1 MNIKSLI
8 ASFLA
13 CVSACE
19 VYAVSPGITMDVRQM
34 TVPAV
39 KGVNASAVERLTFV
53 KQKSG
58 QPCEL
63 KSLTAG
69 FDGCERLSDISSV
82 SLVAADKKGLPLAGS
97 VIATAPVGGRQAN
110 IKVNMPL
117 ESDTTV
123 VYLAI
128 GLSDGASLDRKVA
141 ARTLSASTS
150 EGTLKSNTS
159 PKTLRTGVCVR
170 KAGDEGAAS
179 ARIPGIATAKDG
191 SLLAIFDM
199 RHDSRRDLQGNIDIA
214 LCRST
219 DRGETWSA
227 PQRILD
233 MGCYGGL
240 PEKYNGVSD
249 GCILVDANTGR
260 IFVSGLWMHGALDDD
275 GRWIEGLNENSS
287 YWIHQWNKRG
297 SQPGLSP
304 KETCQWLIT
313 SSDDNGL
320 TWSAPVNITE
330 QTKIPQWW
338 LLAPAPG
345 AGITMSDGTLVFPS
359 QGRDADGTQFSNITY
374 SRDNGKSW
382 TTSAPARLRN
392 GECSVAELSD
402 GTLMLNMRDNRNRG
416 NKRINGRDV
425 FVTRDM
431 GYVWHEHPTSR
442 KALTEPTCMAS
453 LYRHKYIS
461 SEGHEASVLLFCN
474 PDHYRFRQNMTLKA
488 SFDDGATWPES
499 NQVVFDETR
508 GSGYSSI
515 TSVDND
521 TVGILYESGIADLV
535 FIKIPL
541 FELLKNR

>member
-1 MNIKSLI
+1 
-8 ASFLA
+8 
-13 CVSACE
+13 
-19 VYAVSPGITMDVRQM
+19 
-34 TVPAV
+34 
-39 KGVNASAVERLTFV
+39 
-53 KQKSG
+53 
-58 QPCEL
+58 
-63 KSLTAG
+63 
-69 FDGCERLSDISSV
+69 
-82 SLVAADKKGLPLAGS
+82 
-97 VIATAPVGGRQAN
+97 
-110 IKVNMPL
+110 
-117 ESDTTV
+117 
-123 VYLAI
+123 
-128 GLSDGASLDRKVA
+128 
-141 ARTLSASTS
+141 
-150 EGTLKSNTS
+150 
-159 PKTLRTGVCVR
+159 
-170 KAGDEGAAS
+170 
-179 ARIPGIATAKDG
+179 
-191 SLLAIFDM
+191 M

-249 GCILVDANTGR
+249 GCILADTNTGR

-320 TWSAPVNITE
+320 TWSSPVNITE

-453 LYRHKYIS
+453 LYRHKYTS
-461 SEGHEASVLLFCN
+461 SEGHGTSVLLFCN

-541 FELLKNR
+541 LELLKNR

>member
-1 MNIKSLI
+1 MIIKSLI

-34 TVPAV
+34 TIPAV
-39 KGVNASAVERLTFV
+39 KGVNASAVERLTFI
-53 KQKSG
+53 KRQSG
-58 QPCEL
+58 KPSAL
-63 KSLTAG
+63 KSITAS
-69 FDGCERLSDISSV
+69 FDGSQQRSDIASV
-82 SLVAADKKGLPLAGS
+82 SVIAADKKGLPLGTS
-97 VIATAPVGGRQAN
+97 VIASVPVKDNQAK
-110 IKVNMPL
+110 IKVNMPF
-117 ESDTTV
+117 ESDTTI

-141 ARTLSASTS
+141 ARALRAVTS
-150 EGTLKSNTS
+150 DGTVESNTA
-159 PKTLRTGVCVR
+159 PKLLRTGVCVR
-170 KAGDEGAAS
+170 QAGEDGVAG
-179 ARIPGIATAKDG
+179 ARIPGIVTAPDG

-249 GCILVDANTGR
+249 GCILVDTNTGR

-320 TWSAPVNITE
+320 TWSSPVNITE

-461 SEGHEASVLLFCN
+461 SEGHEAGVLLFCN